1 MIVLKDDADV
11 PMLHPERHLRPGDSA
26 MGAANAYAAYRAA
39 ELQTISQRDLIVRLY
54 QGAERFLI
62 QAQAGIHNKQ
72 PEMAHVNCQKAKAI
86 FSELLSTL
94 NVENGGEVAGQ
105 LKEIYLFLIVKTV
118 EANLRKDAELIARL
132 LPIVA
137 TLREAW
143 QQVPDDQ
150 AQITSIP
157 VGSQGQVLSLKT

>member
-1 MIVLKDDADV
+1 
-11 PMLHPERHLRPGDSA
+11 
-26 MGAANAYAAYRAA
+26 
-39 ELQTISQRDLIVRLY
+39 VRLY